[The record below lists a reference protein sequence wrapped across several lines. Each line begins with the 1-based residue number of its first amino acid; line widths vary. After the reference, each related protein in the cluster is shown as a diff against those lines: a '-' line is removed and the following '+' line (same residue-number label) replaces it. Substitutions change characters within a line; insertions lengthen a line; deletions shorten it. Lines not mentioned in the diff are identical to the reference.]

1 MTEQGWTVGGAG
13 QPEPDDVHLREAA
26 GYHPFGA
33 RVLFRCVAV
42 NTALRGLVAEGWF
55 RPVTCGFI

>member
-33 RVLFRCVAV
+33 RVLFRCAAV
-42 NTALRGLVAEGWF
+42 DTALRGLVAG
-55 RPVTCGFI
+55 GGLGL